1 MASKKKGANLASVLK
16 KNLENAPKNYGV
28 EHDVENYK
36 TRLSNA
42 GIDAKEATDSRNPIE
57 KALNL
62 TEDQNV
68 LFDIFEIMGRP
79 QQALFGA
86 IDAAQKG
93 KNVGKAALE
102 GLKGNKQTSGG
113 QLLRNAGIDSDGING
128 AKEGGLN
135 PLSWGI
141 DDVLGF
147 GLDIL
152 ADPIDIALLASVP
165 ATGGMSTPAVAAKFA
180 GDAGQAGKVIKTV
193 SKADDVMDAARAA
206 SKVDKAMD
214 TAKVINKVDNAV
226 DAMKVADTASDVSKT
241 RYAIRPFQKG
251 AKSINELVMEGAG
264 KGAKKLLKIGDT
276 ALEKTLGLLDNAT
289 IKKIDNFARKNNIS
303 QVDAMKVLNIQ
314 PNKLDNYQA
323 IKKIGK
329 KAVDNSKAL
338 DGLVNKSKEIENISD
353 IQKKGATLV
362 SKELDDTARAIAKNM
377 AKNADEEAEIYNDIA
392 KSINTVIESNRDWT
406 IKGDEILG
414 ALQPGKK
421 VDMFSEENA
430 KILVDKLN
438 EYGVKANVSDGRF
451 VKVTKGKEKL
461 STLQN
466 DDILRKEFGDL
477 KFGERLSKED
487 RLDIEN
493 AYKLINSS
501 PELQD
506 LLIKSE
512 EFMPNVAS
520 QADTITG
527 LDAANITREGY
538 VPHVLSDE
546 YRTATKRGKNPNPT
560 KAFESRKWQMT
571 TNEAN
576 RMKEAENARK
586 LSENARKKAKYSS
599 DIYKTDELG
608 EVILDK
614 SGDPIRQDNLYNQ
627 KIASKEKTINNY
639 KATKESA
646 DELLRYKNTG
656 EINLEKL
663 TPGDARRFKVIQ
675 NQEKLQQ
682 TLEKLKKI
690 DVSGVN
696 SEAPI
701 IDVNDAFKEV
711 KKAQKE
717 LSKALLNN
725 ADDDTIKSLE
735 KAMNQANKDLR
746 IKTRVLERYADKAPR
761 DLLKN
766 VTKSFEKGKDV
777 GEKIQKT
784 RMKLSINIDN
794 TNNIYQ
800 SAADIS
806 ESLVSKIKY
815 EEAALR
821 KLDKAS
827 SDTLFKLREEQIEA
841 LAKSDALLSSLEGKE
856 FFKTNFFTN
865 IDTYINK
872 SAEFN
877 KSAQLWNEA
886 ITTGIFRN
894 KEYVKT
900 LDDINGK
907 IPYGFKKI
915 RGGNAKKLL
924 EKYEGI
930 LPKGSTDF
938 KDTLKFLGDN
948 EYVLMDNDLVNMLKL
963 SEEATS
969 NQLKPLLNL
978 WDGINRTFKKFSTL
992 TLGFHARNIM
1002 GNTTNMALS
1011 GMPVSSM
1018 PKYYKKSAELWNKA
1032 DDLTA
1037 KFFKGTLTD
1046 AEKADWSIL
1055 EQFYRGGFSNESYA
1069 KIMGLED
1076 IKVPKKGITNKISQ
1090 KSIEMNEFVDGHNR
1104 LALLMYANDNP
1115 KYVQKLGK
1123 ADAIEA
1129 VKYVL
1134 FDPSNMSDLEKT
1146 TLKRIMPFYTFT
1158 KQNLMF
1164 QADNIMK
1171 NTPKYNRLFKTLNK
1185 MYDDVGEDGYY
1196 DYQKDSM
1203 QIPLPFTDDDGNQ
1216 LFLKANLPLSDLGE
1230 WMSNPIQRTVSS
1242 TSPIIKAPI
1251 EYVTGVDTFTGQPSY
1266 KTKTEQLLT
1275 SLGLQNVT
1283 TNLKKKAEAIVARYE
1298 GDTTNQEMMSEL
1310 FRSIVQNVNAENI
1323 KQSGLYDELEGYQ
1336 ALVKQLKDE
1345 GREIPT
1351 ITEINRNAKN
1361 KVNALMRKRTSS

>member
-1 MASKKKGANLASVLK
+1 MASKKKATSLAETLK
-16 KNLENAPKNYGV
+16 KNRESASSKNTV
-28 EHDVENYK
+28 AHNVQNYK
-36 TRLSNA
+36 KRLGHV
-42 GIDAKEATDSRNPIE
+42 GIDPEEAIDKRNPIE
-57 KALNL
+57 KVLNL
-62 TEDQNV
+62 EEDQNV
-68 LFDIFEIMGRP
+68 LFDIFEILGRP

-86 IDAAQKG
+86 IDSAQKG
-93 KNVGKAALE
+93 ENALKGAWE
-102 GLKGNKQTSGG
+102 GLKGDKETSGG
-113 QLLRNAGIDSDGING
+113 QLLRNAGINSDGING

-135 PLSWGI
+135 PLSWGV

-152 ADPIDIALLASVP
+152 ADPVDIALLASVP
-165 ATGGMSTPAVAAKFA
+165 ATGGASTPAVAAKFA
-180 GDAGQAGKVIKTV
+180 GDAAQTGKIVKAA
-193 SKADDVMDAARAA
+193 SKADDVIDAARAA
-206 SKVDKAMD
+206 SKADD
-214 TAKVINKVDNAV
+214 VI
-226 DAMKVADTASDVSKT
+226 DAIKVADKASDVTKT

-251 AKSINELVMEGAG
+251 AKSISQVVMEGAG
-264 KGAKKLLKIGDT
+264 KGIKKAFNLGDT
-276 ALEKTLGLLDNAT
+276 ALEKALKYVDNAT
-289 IKKIDNFARKNNIS
+289 LNKIKKYATANNITD
-303 QVDAMKVLNIQ
+303 VEAMKALNIT
-314 PNKLDNYQA
+314 PVLLENYQD
-323 IKKIGK
+323 IKRLGK
-329 KAVDNSKAL
+329 KAIDSSKDLGGFVRKA
-338 DGLVNKSKEIENISD
+338 KEIENVSD
-353 IQKKGATLV
+353 IQRKGATLA
-362 SKELDDTARAIAKNM
+362 SKELDDTAKAIAKKM
-377 AKNADEEAEIYNDIA
+377 AKNVDEETAIYNDISKA
-392 KSINTVIESNRDWT
+392 INTLVESNRDWS

-421 VDMFSEENA
+421 LDMFSEENA

-438 EYGVKANVSDGRF
+438 EYGIKANISDGRF
-451 VKVTKGKEKL
+451 VKVVKGKEKL
-461 STLQN
+461 STLQT
-466 DDILRKEFGDL
+466 DDILRKEFEDL
-477 KFGERLSKED
+477 QFGERLSKED
-487 RLDIEN
+487 RVDIEN

-501 PELQD
+501 PELQG
-506 LLIKSE
+506 LLVKSE

-546 YRTATKRGKNPNPT
+546 YRTSTKRGKNPNPT

-614 SGDPIRQDNLYNQ
+614 SGKPIRQDNLYNQ
-627 KIASKEKTINNY
+627 KVASKEKTINNY

-646 DELLRYKNTG
+646 DELLKYKNTG
-656 EINLEKL
+656 EINLDKL
-663 TPGDARRFKVIQ
+663 TPGDAKRFKVIQ

-682 TLEKLKKI
+682 TLENLNKI

-725 ADDDTIKSLE
+725 ADDETIKSLE
-735 KAMNQANKDLR
+735 KTMNQANKDLR
-746 IKTRVLERYADKAPR
+746 IKTKVLERYADKAPR

-777 GEKIQKT
+777 GEKLQKT

-800 SAADIS
+800 AAADIS

-821 KLDKAS
+821 KIDKAG
-827 SDTLFKLREEQIEA
+827 SDVLFKLREEQIEA
-841 LAKSDALLSSLEGKE
+841 LAKSDALLNSLEGKE

-900 LDDINGK
+900 IDDINNK

-915 RGGNAKKLL
+915 RGGNAKRLL

-948 EYVLMDNDLVNMLKL
+948 EYVFMDNDLVNMLRL
-963 SEEATS
+963 SEEVTS

-1011 GMPVSSM
+1011 GMPVKAM
-1018 PKYYKKSAELWNKA
+1018 PEYYKKSAELWNKS
-1032 DDLTA
+1032 DDLTK
-1037 KFFKGTLTD
+1037 KFFQGTLTD

-1055 EQFYRGGFSNESYA
+1055 EQFYKGGFSNESYS
-1069 KIMGLED
+1069 KLMGLED
-1076 IKVPKKGITNKISQ
+1076 IKSVKKGPINKIAQ
-1090 KSIEMNEFVDGHNR
+1090 KSIDMNEFVDGHNR

-1115 KYVQKLGK
+1115 AYVQRLGK
-1123 ADAIEA
+1123 KDAIEA

-1146 TLKRIMPFYTFT
+1146 SLKRIMPFYTFT

-1164 QADNIMK
+1164 QADNIMR
-1171 NTPKYNRLFKTLNK
+1171 NTPRYTKLFKTLNK
-1185 MYDDVGEDGYY
+1185 SYDAIGDDAYNS
-1196 DYQKDSM
+1196 YQKDSM
-1203 QIPLPFTDDDGNQ
+1203 QIPLPFTDKEGNQ

-1230 WMSNPIQRTVSS
+1230 WMSNPIQRAVSS
-1242 TSPIIKAPI
+1242 TSPVIKAPV
-1251 EYVTGVDTFTGQPSY
+1251 EYVTGIDTFTGQPSY

-1275 SLGLQNVT
+1275 SLGLQNVS
-1283 TNLKKKAEAIVARYE
+1283 TNLKRKAEAIVSRYN
-1298 GDTTNQEMMSEL
+1298 GDTTNQEMFAEL
-1310 FRSIVQNVNAENI
+1310 FRSLVQNVNRENVM
-1323 KQSGLYDELEGYQ
+1323 QSGLYDELEAYQ
-1336 ALVKQLKDE
+1336 ALVKQLKE
-1345 GREIPT
+1345 QGQNIPT
-1351 ITEINRNAKN
+1351 LTDINRIRKNRINAIMK
-1361 KVNALMRKRTSS
+1361 KRANS